1 MISTRHGSGAR
12 RALRPVSLVLIT
24 TATLAAAAACSSSS
38 STSSGASSSSASSST
53 ASSPATSSSAT
64 GSASAAATTSP
75 GTSTAALA
83 QFLLG
88 KKAAGTPVKVGLI
101 NNEGSSPVA
110 EPSTGDAAVAAADYA
125 NAELGG
131 IAGHPIQV
139 IRCSENE
146 DVASATACANEMVQD
161 NVAVVDIGT
170 TGLGGTMVPIITK
183 AGIPYVSATGAS
195 PAELTTPGTFMWTGG
210 FPADLDGMAAEAH
223 EHGYKKVTAFVI
235 DTPGALAGAQQL
247 GTPAFKAAGVALTIE
262 SVPEAVA
269 DATPQVTAGLSGS
282 PGAVAIVADA
292 STCTSVLQALS
303 TVDPSIPVYAN
314 TSCLNTSTLTALGK
328 TMNGVKIFGRSD
340 IESNEPEAQLYRY
353 VMATYYPTA
362 NPSGD
367 AVTGYQG
374 MLGLVRATA
383 SIKGTPT
390 PASITAAI
398 KAAKN
403 IPLPAGAGLTFT
415 CNGKAMAGLTSNCS
429 AGDVVLTIENGKATD
444 PQVLN

>member
-1 MISTRHGSGAR
+1 MMATKHGSHAR
-12 RALRPVSLVLIT
+12 RALRPAALILL
-24 TATLAAAAACSSSS
+24 TATTLTAAAACSSSS
-38 STSSGASSSSASSST
+38 SSTPSSAGSST
-53 ASSPATSSSAT
+53 ASSSAGST
-64 GSASAAATTSP
+64 GSTVGA
-75 GTSTAALA
+75 TAAIA
-83 QFLLG
+83 QYLPG
-88 KKAAGTPVKVGLI
+88 KKATGTPVKVGLI

-131 IAGHPIQV
+131 LAGHPIQV

-210 FPADLDGMAAEAH
+210 FPSDLAGMATEAH
-223 EHGYKKVTAFVI
+223 MHGYKKVTAFVI
-235 DTPGALAGAQQL
+235 DTPGALAGAQQI
-247 GTPAFKAAGVALTIE
+247 GTPAFKADGITLTIE

-269 DATPQVTAGLSGS
+269 DATPQVTAGVSDS

-303 TVDPSIPVYAN
+303 TVDPTLPVYAN
-314 TSCLNTSTLTALGK
+314 TSCLNSSTLTALGSA
-328 TMNGVKIFGRSD
+328 MNGVKIFGRSD
-340 IESNEPEAQLYRY
+340 TESNDPEAELYRY
-353 VMATYYPTA
+353 VMAKYYPSA
-362 NPSGD
+362 NASGD
-367 AVTGYQG
+367 SVTGYQG

-383 SIKGTPT
+383 TLTGDPT

-403 IPLPAGAGLTFT
+403 IPLPAGAGLKFT
-415 CNGKAMAGLTSNCS
+415 CNGKAMAGLPSNCS
-429 AGDVVLTIENGKATD
+429 AGDVVLTIENGKAID

>member
-1 MISTRHGSGAR
+1 MMATKHGRPAS
-12 RALRPVSLVLIT
+12 RALRPAALILL
-24 TATLAAAAACSSSS
+24 TATTLTAAAACSSSS
-38 STSSGASSSSASSST
+38 STPGSAGSST
-53 ASSPATSSSAT
+53 ASST
-64 GSASAAATTSP
+64 ASAA
-75 GTSTAALA
+75 TASASLA
-83 QFLLG
+83 KYLPG
-88 KKAAGTPVKVGLI
+88 KKATGTPVKVGLI

-131 IAGHPIQV
+131 LAGHPIQV

-210 FPADLDGMAAEAH
+210 FPSDLAGMATEAH
-223 EHGYKKVTAFVI
+223 MHGYKKVTAFVI
-235 DTPGALAGAQQL
+235 DTPGALAGAQEI
-247 GTPAFKAAGVALTIE
+247 GTPAFKADGITLTIE

-269 DATPQVTAGLSGS
+269 DATPQVTAGVSDS

-303 TVDPSIPVYAN
+303 TVDPTLPVYAN
-314 TSCLNTSTLTALGK
+314 TSCLNSSTLTALGSA
-328 TMNGVKIFGRSD
+328 MNGVKIFGRSD
-340 IESNEPEAQLYRY
+340 TESNDPEAELYRY
-353 VMATYYPTA
+353 VMAKYYPSA
-362 NPSGD
+362 NASGD
-367 AVTGYQG
+367 SVTGYQG

-383 SIKGTPT
+383 TLTGDPT

-403 IPLPAGAGLTFT
+403 IPLPAGAGLKFT
-415 CNGKAMAGLTSNCS
+415 CNGKAMAGLPSNCS
-429 AGDVVLTIENGKATD
+429 AGDVVLTIENGKAID

>member
-1 MISTRHGSGAR
+1 MMATKHGSHAR
-12 RALRPVSLVLIT
+12 RALRPAALILL
-24 TATLAAAAACSSSS
+24 TATTLTAAAACSSSS
-38 STSSGASSSSASSST
+38 SSSTPSSAWHVRRRGT
-53 ASSPATSSSAT
+53 AS
-64 GSASAAATTSP
+64 AATTSA
-75 GTSTAALA
+75 GLA
-83 QFLLG
+83 KYLPG
-88 KKAAGTPVKVGLI
+88 KKATGTPVKVGLI

-131 IAGHPIQV
+131 IGGHPIQV

-210 FPADLDGMAAEAH
+210 FPSDLAGMATEAH
-223 EHGYKKVTAFVI
+223 MHGYKKVTAFVI
-235 DTPGALAGAQQL
+235 DTPGALAGAQEI
-247 GTPAFKAAGVALTIE
+247 GTPAFKADGVTLTIE

-269 DATPQVTAGLSGS
+269 DATPQVTAGVGDS

-303 TVDPSIPVYAN
+303 TVDPTLPVYAN
-314 TSCLNTSTLTALGK
+314 TSCLNSSTLTALGSA
-328 TMNGVKIFGRSD
+328 MNGVKIFGRSD
-340 IESNEPEAQLYRY
+340 TESNDPEAELYRY
-353 VMATYYPTA
+353 VMAKYYPSA

-367 AVTGYQG
+367 SVTGYQG

-383 SIKGTPT
+383 SLKGDPD
-390 PASITAAI
+390 PGLDHGRHQGRQEHTAASGRGPHVHLQREGDGGS
-398 KAAKN
+398 AVQLQRGRRGAHDRERQGHR
-403 IPLPAGAGLTFT
+403 PAG
-415 CNGKAMAGLTSNCS
+415 
-429 AGDVVLTIENGKATD
+429 
-444 PQVLN
+444 PQLAVTN